1 MLRTVVL
8 SFFGGIT
15 LVGCEEPIEL
25 DIALRKPQ
33 LVIQS
38 NFMPDEAVRLR
49 VSASRPSGGAS
60 VVVDDATVTLYE
72 EDEFVEELI
81 YVREPAE
88 AISGG
93 GFYQTAAFR
102 PQIGERYTVH
112 VSGDGYDPVTAVS
125 SIPQPVPFTDLRMTS
140 FSSARRDG
148 KRLYAMHLDVGYADP
163 GDEVNY
169 YDLRIYQRVVPFE
182 VTARGDTTLL
192 PALLKTVGAPGRVQ
206 QPDKTLSLLLQ
217 DVGVAGSIGVDVQSQ
232 LDATKEVLSEVVIEL
247 RTVSPEYYLF
257 QRSLGPKLSSP
268 AGGLHEPVIL
278 FNNVESGL
286 GIFAGYTA
294 TRASLPITAV
304 R

>member
-1 MLRTVVL
+1 MVRTGVL
-8 SFFGGIT
+8 SLFGG
-15 LVGCEEPIEL
+15 LALLACEEPIEL

-49 VSASRPSGGAS
+49 VSASRPNGGAS
-60 VVVDDATVTLYE
+60 VLVDDATVTLYE
-72 EDEFVEELI
+72 QDEFVAELT
-81 YVREPAE
+81 YVA
-88 AISGG
+88 ASADALAGG
-93 GFYQTAAFR
+93 GFYQTADFR

-125 SIPQPVPFTDLRMTS
+125 SIPQPVPFTDLRMTN
-140 FSSARRDG
+140 FSSARHDG
-148 KRLYAMHLDVGYADP
+148 KQVYDMHLAVGYADP

-182 VTARGDTTLL
+182 VSARGDTTLL
-192 PALLKTVGAPGRVQ
+192 PAMVKTVGAPGTVQ

-217 DVGVAGSIGVDVQSQ
+217 DAGSGGNVGVAVQSR
-232 LDATKEVLSEVVIEL
+232 LDVTKEVLSELVVEL

-268 AGGLHEPVIL
+268 AGGFHEPVIL

-294 TRASLPITAV
+294 TRASLAITAV